1 MIMLVLEKLI
11 RDHKVFSN
19 LIQNLIIILVLNNIL
34 RAQLDQVQLKELMLT
49 INLNLLLDP
58 KVQLKELPVKSKEFS
73 KLEWKHLIIL
83 TLLINLL
90 GQIRKTLVKEKK
102 SWILIMADLEL
113 TVNIDQIVN
122 LDNINLIIRIRIL
135 IQLKVFQK

>member
-73 KLEWKHLIIL
+73 KLE
-83 TLLINLL
+83 
-90 GQIRKTLVKEKK
+90 
-102 SWILIMADLEL
+102 
-113 TVNIDQIVN
+113 
-122 LDNINLIIRIRIL
+122 
-135 IQLKVFQK
+135 